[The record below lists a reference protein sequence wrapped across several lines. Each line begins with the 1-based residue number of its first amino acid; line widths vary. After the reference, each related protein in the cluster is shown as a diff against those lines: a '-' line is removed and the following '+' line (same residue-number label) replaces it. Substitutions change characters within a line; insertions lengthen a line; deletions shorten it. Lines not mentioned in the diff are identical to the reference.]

1 MNRILVMSLVTLFGM
16 SGTAQAAT
24 TASTTVSAT
33 INTAT
38 CDVDVDKG
46 TIPIPAIDG
55 TALVDKDKVLTSHQ
69 DLQVSLTCRGVFGA
83 AASPKINV
91 TGDKLAASGLS
102 PDGAKLYRG
111 STSTS
116 TGFGIAL
123 TEKPNSGNSTFTDI
137 TNSLAFGKLT
147 TIQTKSMQVAIGC
160 GNAADCALDK
170 LTAGNLTAALT
181 FTYAAQ

>member
-16 SGTAQAAT
+16 SGTAQAAV

-38 CDVDVDKG
+38 CDVGVDKA
-46 TIPIPAIDG
+46 TISIPAIDA
-55 TALVDKDKVLTSHQ
+55 TALVGKDKVLTSHQ
-69 DLQVSLTCRGVFGA
+69 DLQVTLTCNGVFGA
-83 AASPKINV
+83 TASPKINV
-91 TGDKLAASGLS
+91 TGDKLAATGLS

-116 TGFGIAL
+116 SGFGIAL
-123 TEKPNSGNSTFTDI
+123 TEKPGTGNSTFTNI

-147 TIQTKSMQVAIGC
+147 TMQTKSMQVAIGC
-160 GNAADCALDK
+160 GNTTDCALDK
-170 LTAGNLTAALT
+170 LTAGSLNAALT